1 MSGVDILLDIEVAEI
16 VINKY
21 IALCNPEEKERV
33 LKAWAEEEREDIFLI
48 PVEFCEKGKIIA
60 VTDTSLAKVLV
71 MNELQKQRKEKGD

>member
-1 MSGVDILLDIEVAEI
+1 MSVVDILLDIEAAVI
-16 VINKY
+16 VLDKY

-60 VTDTSLAKVLV
+60 VTDTRLARVLV
-71 MNELQKQRKEKGD
+71 TNELQKQRKEKGD